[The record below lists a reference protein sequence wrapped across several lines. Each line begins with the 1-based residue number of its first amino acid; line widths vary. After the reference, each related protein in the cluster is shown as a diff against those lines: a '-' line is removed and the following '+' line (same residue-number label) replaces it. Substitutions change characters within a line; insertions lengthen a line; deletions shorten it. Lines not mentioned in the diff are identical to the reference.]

1 MNIEKEKRAIQ
12 YLQAFEPQTEPY
24 YLCYS
29 GGKDSDVIRI
39 LASLAGVKHDIVN
52 NHTTVDAP
60 ETVRYIRSIPNVQIS
75 YPEKTMWQ
83 LIVEKGIPPTRLIRY
98 CCSELK
104 ERGGKGRVKVTGV
117 RKEESVNRAINS
129 GVVKIIGKAKT
140 VEKSAIQQGVDFHKT
155 PKGGIVLNNDNDE
168 SRRFVE
174 HCYRTTS
181 TMVNPIGDWS
191 NSDVWEFLNY
201 YGCDSNP
208 LYRKGFCRVGCVG
221 CPLGG
226 FKSMKREFA
235 LYPKY
240 KEQYIRTFDKM
251 IQRRIEKGLP
261 PVWNSGEEC
270 FVWWIGNDPNQL
282 TLDEY
287 FNDPEWYLQRT

>member
-1 MNIEKEKRAIQ
+1 
-12 YLQAFEPQTEPY
+12 
-24 YLCYS
+24 
-29 GGKDSDVIRI
+29 
-39 LASLAGVKHDIVN
+39 
-52 NHTTVDAP
+52 
-60 ETVRYIRSIPNVQIS
+60 
-75 YPEKTMWQ
+75 
-83 LIVEKGIPPTRLIRY
+83 
-98 CCSELK
+98 
-104 ERGGKGRVKVTGV
+104 
-117 RKEESVNRAINS
+117 
-129 GVVKIIGKAKT
+129 
-140 VEKSAIQQGVDFHKT
+140 
-155 PKGGIVLNNDNDE
+155 
-168 SRRFVE
+168 
-174 HCYRTTS
+174 
-181 TMVNPIGDWS
+181 MVNPIVDWS

-208 LYRKGFCRVGCVG
+208 LYRQGFCRVGCVG

-261 PVWNSGEEC
+261 AVWNSGEEC
-270 FVWWIGNDPNQL
+270 FVWWIGDDPNQL